1 MNKKLIIIGAS
12 GHGRVCEDIAKLN
25 GYESIRFL
33 DDDKS
38 VRECAGYEVIG
49 STGDL
54 EDYLPSFS
62 FFVAIGNSR
71 IRSRIMDQIK
81 AKGGNIVTLLHPDA
95 VIAEDVL
102 IGEGSVVM
110 AGTVINVGTV
120 IGKGCII
127 NTSSSVDHDCR
138 IGEFVHVAV
147 GAHIAGTVKIG
158 SGTWIGA
165 GATVSNNIEICSE
178 CMIGVGAVVV
188 NTIKEAGTYVGVPA
202 KKIETA

>member
-1 MNKKLIIIGAS
+1 MNRNLVIIGAS
-12 GHGRVCEDIAKLN
+12 GHGRVCADIAKLN

-38 VRECAGYEVIG
+38 VRKCAGYEVIG
-49 STGDL
+49 SIGDL
-54 EDYLPSFS
+54 EKYVPSSS
-62 FFVAIGNSR
+62 FFVAIGNSG
-71 IRSRIMDQIK
+71 IRSKITDQIK
-81 AKGGNIVTLLHPDA
+81 AQGGNIITLLHPDA

-102 IGEGSVVM
+102 IAEGSVVM
-110 AGTVINVGTV
+110 AGTVINSGTV

-158 SGTWIGA
+158 SGTWVGA

-188 NTIKEAGTYVGVPA
+188 NAIKEVGTYIGVPA
-202 KKIETA
+202 RSKET